1 MNKIH
6 LKIGKSL
13 SNELVID
20 DSGIDPHHLELFCDE
35 YHNVFITDLK
45 SINGTFVNDQA
56 LDGFK
61 LLVAGD
67 RVRLGGTYIFDW
79 ENIILN
85 VNSVKKQVG
94 FVAPVE
100 SKEKIK
106 PTPTPTPSSSSSSS
120 SSSTSTTPKP
130 KETTTV
136 NNKNSSKINKE
147 LFVIYG
153 LIMLIVLLI
162 YLFF

>member
-13 SNELVID
+13 SNEIVID

-45 SINGTFVNDQA
+45 STNGTFVNDKA

-67 RVRLGGTYIFDW
+67 KVRLGKTYFFDW
-79 ENIILN
+79 ENLILSS
-85 VNSVKKQVG
+85 NSVAKQVDV
-94 FVAPVE
+94 VASVE
-100 SKEKIK
+100 SDE
-106 PTPTPTPSSSSSSS
+106 TPTPTISAM
-120 SSSTSTTPKP
+120 ST
-130 KETTTV
+130 ETTIA
-136 NNKNSSKINKE
+136 NYKESSKINKE
-147 LFVIYG
+147 LFIIYG
-153 LIMLIVLLI
+153 VIIVLVILL
-162 YLFF
+162 YTFL

>member
-13 SNELVID
+13 SNEIVID

-45 SINGTFVNDQA
+45 TTNGTFVNDQA

-100 SKEKIK
+100 SKEKLK
-106 PTPTPTPSSSSSSS
+106 PTPTSS
-120 SSSTSTTPKP
+120 SSSTSP
-130 KETTTV
+130 KETPTV

-153 LIMLIVLLI
+153 LIMLIFLLI
-162 YLFF
+162 YIFF

>member
-13 SNELVID
+13 SNEIVID

-106 PTPTPTPSSSSSSS
+106 PTPTPTP
-120 SSSTSTTPKP
+120 TA

-147 LFVIYG
+147 IFVIYG
-153 LIMLIVLLI
+153 LIMLIFLFVLI
-162 YLFF
+162 V

>member
-1 MNKIH
+1 MNKLH

-13 SNELVID
+13 SNEIVID

-106 PTPTPTPSSSSSSS
+106 PTPIPTPT
-120 SSSTSTTPKP
+120 P

-147 LFVIYG
+147 ILVIYG
-153 LIMLIVLLI
+153 LIMLIFLLI
-162 YLFF
+162 YIFF

>member
-13 SNELVID
+13 SNEIVID

-106 PTPTPTPSSSSSSS
+106 PTPTPLPTP
-120 SSSTSTTPKP
+120 TP

-153 LIMLIVLLI
+153 LIMLIFLLI
-162 YLFF
+162 YIFF

>member
-35 YHNVFITDLK
+35 YGNVFITDLK
-45 SINGTFVNDQA
+45 STNGTFVNDKS

-67 RVRLGGTYIFDW
+67 KVRLGKTYFFDW
-79 ENIILN
+79 ENLILSS
-85 VNSVKKQVG
+85 NSVAKQVDV
-94 FVAPVE
+94 VASVE
-100 SKEKIK
+100 SDE
-106 PTPTPTPSSSSSSS
+106 TPTPTISSMP
-120 SSSTSTTPKP
+120 TETPIANY
-130 KETTTV
+130 KE
-136 NNKNSSKINKE
+136 SSKINKE
-147 LFVIYG
+147 LFIIYG
-153 LIMLIVLLI
+153 VIIVLLI
-162 YLFF
+162 LLYTFL